1 MHFTI
6 FKMTFKKALN
16 TPNDYDSAMCMNQLM
31 IEVNK
36 SDHTLIGNILKGCF
50 NTVAAKGDNL
60 RKIRCLMVDC
70 CLSDD

>member
-1 MHFTI
+1 MHFMI

-36 SDHTLIGNILKGCF
+36 SDDALIQNIIKGCY
-50 NTVAAKGDNL
+50 NTIIAKGDNL
-60 RKIRCLMVDC
+60 RKIRALMVDRRHV
-70 CLSDD
+70 DD